1 MYVVSNYTFTPDTGS
16 GYEELVVSGVYEI
29 ERFASI
35 ENATRNDVLYSAT
48 GEHIGS
54 IVVTDDG
61 LETTVRIYGGE
72 KTSEAGD
79 KIRILIYDPTPTS
92 SGPTSNVT
100 VTNWPA
106 SQTINGVVSVSN
118 FPATQDISGT
128 VDIGNFPATQE
139 VTQGTTPWIIDGTAT
154 ITGSV
159 DVNNFPATQNV
170 TGTVDIGNLPAIQDV
185 SGTVDIGNFPAVQD
199 VSVNNFPAIQTVGGT
214 VSVSNL
220 PAVQDVQVTNF
231 PATQEVTQGTT
242 PWVVS
247 GNVTTQGAVS
257 SFPATSTDA
266 FGRLRISEPYT
277 LFDATNRYSANG
289 AFATQ
294 TSLGGTATFNAAQ
307 GLVDLTVPATAGSLV
322 RRETNKV
329 FSYQPGK
336 SLLLYTTFVMSGEA
350 GIRQSVG
357 YYNDNNGY
365 YVEKDENGTVF
376 LVERSSVS
384 GATVDDPLPQSGWN
398 IDPFDG
404 TGPSGITL
412 DFTKAQILWIDME
425 WLGVGTVRTG
435 FVVDG
440 QLLPANYFQHA
451 NIVDST
457 YITTACL
464 PFRYEIENISSGVG
478 GTLKQICSTAIS
490 EGGYTLTGEQHS
502 VSTPITSAYQLP
514 TAGTYYPVA
523 ALRLKSTRLDAIS
536 IVTGLSILGAGNNE
550 TYAWRVV
557 SGGTVSDGSW
567 DTVSATTPVEYNLTG
582 TSVTGG
588 TVLASG
594 FTNASNQGSPIIDIL
609 KGSLFANQLERN
621 PFTATA
627 TEFIL
632 EVAPAGNTQ
641 EIYASVNWE
650 DVVR

>member
-1 MYVVSNYTFTPDTGS
+1 MFVVSDYTFTPISTG
-16 GYEELVVSGVYEI
+16 VSQIVIPGVYGI
-29 ERFASI
+29 ERFAVI
-35 ENATRNDVLYSAT
+35 ENATRNDVLFTAS
-48 GEHIGS
+48 GEHLGS
-54 IVVTDDG
+54 IAVTDDG
-61 LETTVRIYGGE
+61 LQTTVIVRNAEVGAVATDE
-72 KTSEAGD
+72 L
-79 KIRILIYDPTPTS
+79 RILLYYPTPTGG
-92 SGPTSNVT
+92 GPTANVE
-100 VTNWPA
+100 VQNWPV
-106 SQTINGVVSVSN
+106 SQNVNGTVNVGN
-118 FPATQDISGT
+118 FPATQDVSGT
-128 VDIGNFPATQE
+128 VDVGNFPATQA
-139 VTQGTTPWIIDGTAT
+139 VTQSTTPWTVDGAVTVS
-154 ITGSV
+154 GSV
-159 DVNNFPATQNV
+159 DVNNFPATQPVSGTVSVDNFPATQPV
-170 TGTVDIGNLPAIQDV
+170 SGTVDIGNLPA
-185 SGTVDIGNFPAVQD
+185 VQD
-199 VSVNNFPAIQTVGGT
+199 VQVTNFPAIQTVSGT
-214 VSVSNL
+214 VGVNNF

-231 PATQEVTQGTT
+231 PATQEVTQGTS

-247 GNVTTQGAVS
+247 GTVNAQSTLQ

-266 FGRLRISEPYT
+266 FGRLRISQPYT
-277 LFDATNRYSANG
+277 LFDSSTRYSANG
-289 AFATQ
+289 QWSTQ
-294 TSLGGTATFNAAQ
+294 TLSGGTATFNSAQ
-307 GLVDLTVPATAGSLV
+307 GLMDLSVTSTAGSLV

-336 SLLLYTTFVMSGEA
+336 SLLLYTTFVMSGEL

-365 YVEKDENGTVF
+365 YVEQDETGVVS
-376 LVERSSVS
+376 LVEQSSVS
-384 GATVDDPLPQSGWN
+384 GGITVNAIPQSSWN

-440 QLLPANYFQHA
+440 QLLPAQYFQHA

-464 PFRYEIENISSGVG
+464 PFRYEIENISSAVG

-502 VSTPITSAYQLP
+502 VSTPITAPYQLA

-523 ALRLKSTRLDAIS
+523 ALRLKSNRLDAIS
-536 IVTGLSILGAGNNE
+536 LVTGLTLLGAGNNE

-557 SGGTVSDGSW
+557 SRATVTGGTW

-582 TSVTGG
+582 TSSAGG
-588 TVLASG
+588 TVVATG

-621 PFTATA
+621 PFTATPL
-627 TEFIL
+627 EVVL
-632 EVAPAGNTQ
+632 EVAPANNTQ
-641 EIYASVNWE
+641 EVFASINWE
-650 DVVR
+650 DVVL

>member
-1 MYVVSNYTFTPDTGS
+1 MYVVSDYTFTPDTGA
-16 GYEELVVSGVYEI
+16 GYEELVVAGVYEI
-29 ERFASI
+29 ERFVSI

-79 KIRILIYDPTPTS
+79 KIRILIYDPTPTG
-92 SGPTSNVT
+92 SGPTSNVA

-106 SQTINGVVSVSN
+106 SQNVNGVVTVGN
-118 FPATQDISGT
+118 EIEIANDAGNPVPVSGT
-128 VDIGNFPATQE
+128 VDIGNFPATQ
-139 VTQGTTPWIIDGTAT
+139 
-154 ITGSV
+154 
-159 DVNNFPATQNV
+159 
-170 TGTVDIGNLPAIQDV
+170 TVD
-185 SGTVDIGNFPAVQD
+185 GTVDIGNF
-199 VSVNNFPAIQTVGGT
+199 
-214 VSVSNL
+214 

-247 GNVTTQGAVS
+247 GNVNTQTAVG

-266 FGRLRISEPYT
+266 FGRLRISQPYT
-277 LFDATNRYSANG
+277 LFDSSTRYTANG
-289 AFATQ
+289 KWSTQ
-294 TSLGGTATFNAAQ
+294 TLLGGTASFNADQ
-307 GLVDLTVPATAGSLV
+307 GLMDLTVTNAANSLV
-322 RRETNKV
+322 RRETTKV
-329 FSYQPGK
+329 FAYQPGK
-336 SLLLYTTFVMSGEA
+336 SLLLYTTFVMSGET
-350 GIRQSVG
+350 GLRQSVG
-357 YYNDNNGY
+357 YYNEDNGY
-365 YVEKDENGTVF
+365 YISKETDNSVY

-384 GATVDDPLPQSGWN
+384 TPGADDPIPQANWN
-398 IDPFDG
+398 VDPFNG

-440 QLLPANYFQHA
+440 QLLPAHYFQHA

-457 YITTACL
+457 YITTATL
-464 PFRYEIENISSGVG
+464 PFRYEIENLSSAAG

-502 VSTPITSAYQLP
+502 VSTPITAAYALA

-523 ALRLKSTRLDAIS
+523 ALRLKATRLDAIS
-536 IVTGLSILGAGNNE
+536 IVTGLTLLGEGNNE
-550 TYAWRVV
+550 TYAWRLVGRGTV
-557 SGGTVSDGSW
+557 TGGTW
-567 DTVSATTPVEYNLTG
+567 DTPSATTPVEYNLTG
-582 TSVTGG
+582 TSSSGG

-594 FTNASNQGSPIIDIL
+594 FTNASNQGSPIIDVL
-609 KGSLFANQLERN
+609 KGSLFTNQLERN
-621 PFTATA
+621 PFTATPF
-627 TEFIL
+627 EVVL
-632 EVAPAGNTQ
+632 EVAPANNTQ
-641 EIYASVNWE
+641 GIFASVSWE
-650 DVVR
+650 DVVL

>member
-1 MYVVSNYTFTPDTGS
+1 MYVVSDYTFTPDTGA
-16 GYEELVVSGVYEI
+16 GYEELVVAGVYEI

-61 LETTVRIYGGE
+61 LETTVLIYGGE
-72 KTSEAGD
+72 KTSQASD

-106 SQTINGVVSVSN
+106 SQNVNGVVNV
-118 FPATQDISGT
+118 
-128 VDIGNFPATQE
+128 GNFPTTQE
-139 VTQGTTPWIIDGTAT
+139 VTQGTTPWVVDGNVAV
-154 ITGSV
+154 TGSV
-159 DVNNFPATQNV
+159 DVNNF
-170 TGTVDIGNLPAIQDV
+170 
-185 SGTVDIGNFPAVQD
+185 
-199 VSVNNFPAIQTVGGT
+199 
-214 VSVSNL
+214 

-231 PATQEVTQGTT
+231 PAQQEVTQGTS

-247 GNVTTQGAVS
+247 GTVNAQSTLQA
-257 SFPATSTDA
+257 FPTTSTDA
-266 FGRLRISEPYT
+266 FGRLRISQPYT
-277 LFDATNRYSANG
+277 LFDSSTRYTANG
-289 AFATQ
+289 KWSTQ
-294 TSLGGTATFNAAQ
+294 TLDGGAANFNADQ
-307 GLVDLTVPATAGSLV
+307 GLMDLTVSTTLGSLV
-322 RRETNKV
+322 RRETTKV
-329 FSYQPGK
+329 FAYQPGK

-365 YVEKDENGTVF
+365 YVSKDETGIVTI
-376 LVERSSVS
+376 VERSRVS
-384 GATVDDPLPQSGWN
+384 GSTTENAIPQTSWNVDS
-398 IDPFDG
+398 FDG

-440 QLLPANYFQHA
+440 QLLPAQYFQHA
-451 NIVDST
+451 NIFDST
-457 YITTACL
+457 YITTATL
-464 PFRYEIENISSGVG
+464 PFRYEIENISSAVG

-502 VSTPITSAYQLP
+502 ASTPITSAYALA

-523 ALRLKSTRLDAIS
+523 ALRLKSNRLDAIS
-536 IVTGLSILGAGNNE
+536 IVTGLTLLGEGNNE
-550 TYAWRVV
+550 TYAWRLIGRGTVT
-557 SGGTVSDGSW
+557 GGTW
-567 DTVSATTPVEYNLTG
+567 DTPSATTPVEYNLTG
-582 TSVTGG
+582 TSSSGG

-609 KGSLFANQLERN
+609 KGSLFTNQLERN
-621 PFTATA
+621 PFSATPF
-627 TEFIL
+627 EIVL
-632 EVAPAGNTQ
+632 EVAPANNAQG
-641 EIYASVNWE
+641 IFASVSWE
-650 DVVR
+650 DVVL

>member
-1 MYVVSNYTFTPDTGS
+1 VRQGRETSLFPLPGKIVKSSLKEMFVISDYTLTPIST
-16 GYEELVVSGVYEI
+16 EFAEIVIPGVYGI
-29 ERFASI
+29 ERFATI
-35 ENATRNDVLYSAT
+35 QNATRNDILYTA
-48 GEHIGS
+48 EVENLGS
-54 IVVTDDG
+54 ISVTDDG
-61 LETTVRIYGGE
+61 LQTTVIVRVAEVGVQATDE
-72 KTSEAGD
+72 L
-79 KIRILIYDPTPTS
+79 RILLYNPAPTGG
-92 SGPTSNVT
+92 GPTADVNVL
-100 VTNWPA
+100 NWPA
-106 SQTINGVVSVSN
+106 SQNVNGVVNIGNEVEIANDAGNPVPVTGTVDVGNLPAVQTVTGTVDVGNFPAVQDVEVTN
-118 FPATQDISGT
+118 FPATQ
-128 VDIGNFPATQE
+128 V
-139 VTQGTTPWIIDGTAT
+139 VTQGTTPWIIEST
-154 ITGSV
+154 INTE
-159 DVNNFPATQNV
+159 
-170 TGTVDIGNLPAIQDV
+170 
-185 SGTVDIGNFPAVQD
+185 
-199 VSVNNFPAIQTVGGT
+199 
-214 VSVSNL
+214 VSVS
-220 PAVQDVQVTNF
+220 AF
-231 PATQEVTQGTT
+231 PT
-242 PWVVS
+242 
-247 GNVTTQGAVS
+247 
-257 SFPATSTDA
+257 TSTDA
-266 FGRLRISEPYT
+266 FGRLRVSEPYT
-277 LFDATNRYSANG
+277 LFDSSTRYGPNSQW
-289 AFATQ
+289 ATQ
-294 TSLGGTATFNAAQ
+294 TLTGGTANFNADQ
-307 GLVDLTVPATAGSLV
+307 GLMDLTVTSAVTSTVL
-322 RRETNKV
+322 RETKKV

-336 SLLLYTTFVMSGEA
+336 SLLLFTTFVMSGA
-350 GIRQSVG
+350 SGLRQSVG
-357 YYNDNNGY
+357 YFNDFNGY
-365 YVEKDENGTVF
+365 FLQRDTNSTAY
-376 LVERSSVS
+376 LVERSRVTGSTNDNRV
-384 GATVDDPLPQSGWN
+384 AQINWN

-502 VSTPITSAYQLP
+502 VSTPITTPYVLAA
-514 TAGTYYPVA
+514 AGTYYPVA

-536 IVTGLSILGAGNNE
+536 IVTGLSMLGAGNNE

-641 EIYASVNWE
+641 EIYVSVNWE
-650 DVVR
+650 DVVM